1 MSVVDVARKD
11 FLDTRRSKVIWLV
24 ISIYAGFAGLFMYV
38 QTGQLQYSE
47 TLRAGVIVN
56 LSGIVVLGTVLVPIV
71 ALVAAYLSV
80 AGERETGSAKLLLG
94 LPNTRRDVVIGKFC
108 SRSLVI
114 VLGIVSA
121 YLVVG
126 LLLVALYPVFPVI
139 PYLVMFGLMI
149 LYAVVYV
156 AIAIGIS
163 ASVTSKARAAASG
176 FGIYFVLN
184 VLPLFRAPGSVVQS
198 LHADVLGFAES
209 PVLYQFVTL
218 LFPSRALTHGIRAV
232 ADEGVTSSG
241 LPADAP
247 FYVQPAFVPVFLCA
261 WIVVPLA
268 VGYYRFRTADVS

>member
-38 QTGQLQYSE
+38 QTGQLQYHE

-108 SRSLVI
+108 SRSLII

-121 YLVVG
+121 YLVVAA
-126 LLLVALYPVFPVI
+126 LLVILYPVFPVT

-218 LFPSRALTHGIRAV
+218 LFPGRALTHGLRAV
-232 ADEGVTSSG
+232 MDEGISSSG